1 MTQKIRVRQLK
12 AYSIHF
18 TVDSK
23 EDAEE
28 QVHYNVKII
37 AYNREEAI
45 DIFTK
50 LAIAKKLYDEIN
62 YISIETIHK
71 IKRNPHIS
79 LKEFYIKQND
89 FVNKLY
95 EVFKNK

>member
-23 EDAEE
+23 EDVEE
-28 QVHYNVKII
+28 QDHYNVKII

-50 LAIAKKLYDEIN
+50 LAIAKNFYDAIN

-71 IKRNPHIS
+71 MKRNPHIS
-79 LKEFYIKQND
+79 FKEFYIKQND
-89 FVNKLY
+89 FVNKLFD
-95 EVFKNK
+95 EIINR

>member
-28 QVHYNVKII
+28 QDHYNVKII
-37 AYNREEAI
+37 AYDQKEAI

-50 LAIAKKLYDEIN
+50 LAIAKRLYDEIN
-62 YISIETIHK
+62 YMSIETIHK

-89 FVNKLY
+89 FVNKLFD
-95 EVFKNK
+95 ETINK